1 MSQSCYNNFMISRK
15 KRSTNHNLASLNSR
29 RHLKYKIAISG
40 AAETGHCSPGAV
52 LKAEQVGAAIAKA
65 GMVLVTGAT
74 NGIPYWAAK
83 GAKEAG
89 GFVVG
94 FSPAS
99 SEAAHIKTYHLPT
112 DYHDIIVYTGFD
124 YDGRDLIMT
133 RAADGVITVCGRVG
147 SLHEFT
153 TTFEDK
159 KPSGVL
165 EGSGGVAD
173 MIREI
178 LTKGKRGFGKT
189 VFDTDPTDL
198 VAKVIVQIAKQEMI
212 NHEKNHAGHHMIMP
226 PNEE

>member
-1 MSQSCYNNFMISRK
+1 MPKTTK
-15 KRSTNHNLASLNSR
+15 KGSNKHLKSLNPR
-29 RHLKYKIAISG
+29 QHLKYKICVSG
-40 AAETGHCSPGAV
+40 AAETGGCSMD
-52 LKAEQVGAAIAKA
+52 AIAKAEAVGRAIAEA

-94 FSPAS
+94 FSPAA

-112 DYHDIIVYTGFD
+112 DYHDVIVYTGFE
-124 YDGRDLIMT
+124 YDGRDLIVT
-133 RAADGVITVCGRVG
+133 RASDGVISICGRIG

-165 EGSGGVAD
+165 EGSGGAAD

-178 LTKGKRGFGKT
+178 LTKAKRGFGKT
-189 VFDTDPTDL
+189 VFDADPEEL
-198 VAKVIVQIAKQEMI
+198 VAKVITLIAKQELE
-212 NHEKNHAGHHMIMP
+212 NHNWHKKLALPEKQG
-226 PNEE
+226 

>member
-1 MSQSCYNNFMISRK
+1 MPK
-15 KRSTNHNLASLNSR
+15 KPVKHLNRNLRTLNPR
-29 RHLKYKIAISG
+29 QHLKYKICVSG
-40 AAETGHCSPGAV
+40 AAETGHCSPNAIAMAEAV
-52 LKAEQVGAAIAKA
+52 GHWIAKA

-74 NGIPYWAAK
+74 SGIPYWAAK

-89 GFVVG
+89 GYVIG

-124 YDGRDLIMT
+124 YDGRDLIVT
-133 RAADGVITVCGRVG
+133 RAADGVISICGRVG

-165 EGSGGVAD
+165 EGSGGIAD

-178 LTKGKRGFGKT
+178 LAKGKRGYGKT
-189 VFDTDPTDL
+189 VFDRDPKEL
-198 VAKVIVQIAKQEMI
+198 VAKVITLIARQAVENRNGRI
-212 NHEKNHAGHHMIMP
+212 DP
-226 PNEE
+226 PAHTASLI

>member
-1 MSQSCYNNFMISRK
+1 MTLK
-15 KRSTNHNLASLNSR
+15 KRSSNKHLSSLNSR

-40 AAETGHCSPGAV
+40 AAEAGHCSKDAIA
-52 LKAEQVGAAIAKA
+52 KAEQVGAAIAKA
-65 GMVLVTGAT
+65 GMVLVTGST

-89 GFVVG
+89 GFVIG

-99 SEAAHIKTYHLPT
+99 SELAHIKTYHLPT
-112 DYHDIIVYTGFD
+112 DYHDVIVYTGFD
-124 YDGRDLIMT
+124 YSGRDLIMT
-133 RAADGVITVCGRVG
+133 RAADGVITVCGRIG

-165 EGSGGVAD
+165 EGSGGIAD

-178 LTKGKRGFGKT
+178 LTKGKRGMGKT
-189 VFDTDPTDL
+189 VFDTDPVDL
-198 VAKVIVQIAKQEMI
+198 VAKVITQIAKQELV
-212 NHEKNHAGHHMIMP
+212 NHSPNHAGQHVTLP

>member
-1 MSQSCYNNFMISRK
+1 MD
-15 KRSTNHNLASLNSR
+15 A
-29 RHLKYKIAISG
+29 IA
-40 AAETGHCSPGAV
+40 
-52 LKAEQVGAAIAKA
+52 KAEAVGRAIAKA

-83 GAKEAG
+83 GAKEVG
-89 GFVVG
+89 GFVIG
-94 FSPAS
+94 FSPAA

-112 DYHDIIVYTGFD
+112 DYHDVIVYTGFD
-124 YDGRDLIMT
+124 YDGRDLIVT
-133 RAADGVITVCGRVG
+133 RAADGIISICGRIG

-165 EGSGGVAD
+165 EGTGGAAD

-189 VFDTDPTDL
+189 VFDTDPEDL
-198 VAKVIVQIAKQEMI
+198 VAKVIGLIAKQEI
-212 NHEKNHAGHHMIMP
+212 ANHNWHIKLGLPEQQA
-226 PNEE
+226 

>member
-1 MSQSCYNNFMISRK
+1 MKKGAQKTNKNLRK
-15 KRSTNHNLASLNSR
+15 LNPR
-29 RHLKYKIAISG
+29 RHLKFKICVSG
-40 AAETGHCSPGAV
+40 AAETGHCSPNAIQM
-52 LKAEQVGAAIAKA
+52 AEQIGRHIAEA

-74 NGIPYWAAK
+74 SGIPYWAAK

-89 GFVVG
+89 GYVIG

-124 YDGRDLIMT
+124 YDGRDLIVT
-133 RAADGVITVCGRVG
+133 RAADGVISICGRVG

-165 EGSGGVAD
+165 EGSGGAAD

-178 LTKGKRGFGKT
+178 LVKGKRGFGKT
-189 VFDTDPTDL
+189 VFDRDPKEL
-198 VAKVIVQIAKQEMI
+198 VARVIAMIAKQEI
-212 NHEKNHAGHHMIMP
+212 ANHNHFIAPPGHGADLI
-226 PNEE
+226 

>member
-1 MSQSCYNNFMISRK
+1 MLK
-15 KRSTNHNLASLNSR
+15 KAKKGANKNLRALNPR
-29 RHLKYKIAISG
+29 EHLKYKICVSG
-40 AAETGHCSPGAV
+40 AAETGNCSMD
-52 LKAEQVGAAIAKA
+52 AIAKAEAVGRAIAEA
-65 GMVLVTGAT
+65 GMVLVTGST

-124 YDGRDLIMT
+124 YDGRDLIVT
-133 RAADGVITVCGRVG
+133 RASDGVISICGRIG

-165 EGSGGVAD
+165 EGSGGMAD

-189 VFDTDPTDL
+189 VFDTNPKEL
-198 VAKVIVQIAKQEMI
+198 VAKVITLIAKQEI
-212 NHEKNHAGHHMIMP
+212 DNHNWHKKLSLPEKQG
-226 PNEE
+226 

>member
-1 MSQSCYNNFMISRK
+1 MPITK
-15 KRSTNHNLASLNSR
+15 KRGVNKHLSALNPR
-29 RHLKYKIAISG
+29 KHLKFKIGVSG
-40 AAETGHCSPGAV
+40 AAETGHCSIDAIT
-52 LKAEQVGAAIAKA
+52 KAEAVGRAVAKA

-89 GFVVG
+89 GFVIG

-99 SEAAHIKTYHLPT
+99 SEAAHVQTYHLPT
-112 DYHDIIVYTGFD
+112 DYHDVIVYTGFD

-133 RAADGVITVCGRVG
+133 RASDGIISICGRVG

-165 EGSGGVAD
+165 EGSGGAAD

-178 LTKGKRGFGKT
+178 LTKGGRGFAKT
-189 VFDTDPTDL
+189 VFDTDPEEL
-198 VAKVIVQIAKQEMI
+198 VAKVIATIAAQEMKMH
-212 NHEKNHAGHHMIMP
+212 NGHVSIP
-226 PNEE
+226 VKRLDA

>member
-1 MSQSCYNNFMISRK
+1 MTK
-15 KRSTNHNLASLNSR
+15 KITKKGTNKNLRSFNPR
-29 RHLKYKIAISG
+29 QHLKYKICVSG
-40 AAETGHCSPGAV
+40 AAETGLCSPNAIEM
-52 LKAEQVGAAIAKA
+52 AEAVGACIAKA
-65 GMVLVTGAT
+65 GMILVTGAT
-74 NGIPYWAAK
+74 SGIPYWAAK

-89 GFVVG
+89 GFVIG

-99 SEAAHIKTYHLPT
+99 SEAAHLKTYHLPT
-112 DYHDIIVYTGFD
+112 DYHDLIVYTGFD
-124 YDGRDLIMT
+124 YDGRDLIVT
-133 RAADGVITVCGRVG
+133 RAADGVISICGRVG

-189 VFDTDPTDL
+189 VFDHDPKEL
-198 VAKVIVQIAKQEMI
+198 VAKVIALIAKQEI
-212 NHEKNHAGHHMIMP
+212 DNHNKQVKAPLHERGLI
-226 PNEE
+226 

>member
-1 MSQSCYNNFMISRK
+1 M
-15 KRSTNHNLASLNSR
+15 KRASLKTNKNLHSLNPR
-29 RHLKYKIAISG
+29 RHLKFKICVSG
-40 AAETGHCSPGAV
+40 AAETGHCSPQAV
-52 LKAEQVGAAIAKA
+52 SMAEQIGKYIAEA

-89 GFVVG
+89 GTVIG

-124 YDGRDLIMT
+124 YDGRDLLVT
-133 RAADGVITVCGRVG
+133 RASDGIISVCGRIG

-153 TTFEDK
+153 TAFEDK
-159 KPSGVL
+159 KPIGVL
-165 EGSGGVAD
+165 EGSGGAAD

-178 LTKGKRGFGKT
+178 LVRGKRGFGKT
-189 VFDTDPTDL
+189 IFDHAPKEL
-198 VAKVIVQIAKQEMI
+198 VAKVISLIAKQEI
-212 NHEKNHAGHHMIMP
+212 ANHNAHIKAP
-226 PNEE
+226 TPNTLLI

>member
-1 MSQSCYNNFMISRK
+1 MIK
-15 KRSTNHNLASLNSR
+15 KGVKKGHNKNLRSFDPR
-29 RHLKYKIAISG
+29 RHLKYKICVSG
-40 AAETGHCSPGAV
+40 AAETGGCSPDAIA
-52 LKAEQVGAAIAKA
+52 KAEEVGACIAKA

-89 GFVVG
+89 GFVIG

-112 DYHDIIVYTGFD
+112 DYHDLIVYTGFD
-124 YDGRDLIMT
+124 YDGRDLIVT
-133 RAADGVITVCGRVG
+133 RAADGVISICGRVG

-165 EGSGGVAD
+165 EGTGGAAD

-189 VFDTDPTDL
+189 VFDHDPKEL
-198 VAKVIVQIAKQEMI
+198 VAKVITLIARQEI
-212 NHEKNHAGHHMIMP
+212 DNHNWHIKAPTHEKNLV
-226 PNEE
+226 

>member
-1 MSQSCYNNFMISRK
+1 MATRVK
-15 KRSTNHNLASLNSR
+15 KGANRNLRSLSPR
-29 RHLKYKIAISG
+29 RHLKFKICVSG
-40 AAETGHCSPGAV
+40 AAETGHCSPKAV
-52 LKAEQVGAAIAKA
+52 EYAERVGAAVAKA

-74 NGIPYWAAK
+74 HGIPYWAAK

-112 DYHDIIVYTGFD
+112 DYHDLIVYTGFD
-124 YDGRDLIMT
+124 YDGRDLIVT
-133 RAADGVITVCGRVG
+133 RAADGVISICGRIG

-153 TTFEDK
+153 TTFEDR

-165 EGSGGVAD
+165 EGSGGAAD

-178 LTKGKRGFGKT
+178 LVKGKRGFGRT
-189 VFDTDPTDL
+189 VFDRDPEEL
-198 VAKVIVQIAKQEMI
+198 VAKVIAMIAKQEI
-212 NHEKNHAGHHMIMP
+212 QNHNGDSKVFMREAD
-226 PNEE
+226 

>member
-1 MSQSCYNNFMISRK
+1 MK
-15 KRSTNHNLASLNSR
+15 KVIKGKNKNLRSHNPR
-29 RHLKYKIAISG
+29 HHLKFKVCVSG
-40 AAETGHCSPGAV
+40 AAETGHCAPDAIA
-52 LKAEQVGAAIAKA
+52 KAERVGAAVAKA

-94 FSPAS
+94 FSPAA

-124 YDGRDLIMT
+124 YDGRDLIVT
-133 RAADGVITVCGRVG
+133 RAADAVITVCGRIG

-153 TTFEDK
+153 TTFEDR

-165 EGSGGVAD
+165 EGSGGAAD

-178 LTKGKRGFGKT
+178 LEKGKRGIGRT
-189 VFDTDPTDL
+189 VFDRDPEEL
-198 VAKVIVQIAKQEMI
+198 VAKVIAMIVKQEME
-212 NHEKNHAGHHMIMP
+212 NHNGHLKAFMRGP
-226 PNEE
+226 D

>member
-1 MSQSCYNNFMISRK
+1 MKKITKGTNKHLAALNPRK
-15 KRSTNHNLASLNSR
+15 
-29 RHLKYKIAISG
+29 HLKFKICVSG
-40 AAETGHCSPGAV
+40 AAETGHCSTDAIAQAEAV
-52 LKAEQVGAAIAKA
+52 GRAIAKA

-124 YDGRDLIMT
+124 YDGRDLIVT
-133 RAADGVITVCGRVG
+133 RAADGVISICGRIG

-165 EGSGGVAD
+165 EGSGGAAD

-178 LTKGKRGFGKT
+178 LVKGKRGFGKT
-189 VFDTDPTDL
+189 VFDTDPEEL
-198 VAKVIVQIAKQEMI
+198 VAKVIAIIAAQEMRDHNMHI
-212 NHEKNHAGHHMIMP
+212 P
-226 PNEE
+226 PPDHRSQG

>member
-1 MSQSCYNNFMISRK
+1 M
-15 KRSTNHNLASLNSR
+15 KRASLKTNKNLHSLNPR
-29 RHLKYKIAISG
+29 RHLKFKICVSG
-40 AAETGHCSPGAV
+40 AAETGHCSPQAV
-52 LKAEQVGAAIAKA
+52 SMAEQIGKYIAEA

-89 GFVVG
+89 GTVIG

-124 YDGRDLIMT
+124 YDGRDLLVT
-133 RAADGVITVCGRVG
+133 RASDGIVSICGRIG

-153 TTFEDK
+153 TAFEDK
-159 KPSGVL
+159 KPIGVL
-165 EGSGGVAD
+165 EGSGGAAD

-178 LTKGKRGFGKT
+178 LVRGKRGFGKT
-189 VFDTDPTDL
+189 IFDRDPKEL
-198 VAKVIVQIAKQEMI
+198 VAKVIALIAKQEI
-212 NHEKNHAGHHMIMP
+212 ANHNLHIKAPSPSTLLI
-226 PNEE
+226 